1 MPTAPSAHA
10 ARAGAWALLIVLATD
25 LVLELSRRL
34 VPLLADDAAAGSA
47 FGLGWYHWFGWIA
60 RAEAPLRALMAG
72 LAVVALLRLR
82 RGTADSGA
90 RAMFLGAG
98 LSTALVAASLV
109 SYQWMILRDAAA
121 LVEASPILRAALV
134 FDRLAAA
141 LLLAALLRARR
152 AWGHGVGMA
161 WSIAALLYTLRLAL
175 IVGFMV
181 ADAPVVDHA
190 DYVRRVWM
198 TLAFYVTDIGAAM
211 ATLIAFARV
220 APAEPADDRYAA
232 AASGLDLYFRAL
244 VTRVTLLVV
253 GVVVTLAFGL
263 TSPTTRGKL
272 LFAVLA
278 VPLPAVVAQ
287 LAGLTRYADAPLKI
301 GRGALGV
308 ALVAMAVGLAIEV
321 MTLVLFAELLW
332 SDAEPGGFS
341 SRAEPR
347 VILEAMTYA
356 GAGGQLVAVIG
367 AVALVLSLRRAAVSL
382 QAPALADRAAWLVAA
397 LLGVSGGTFVLLR
410 LFGETLARTPIALFG
425 LGLAALVLGVT
436 VFVSWLRLVEGVAQE
451 LRARAKVA

>member
-1 MPTAPSAHA
+1 MPTSPSAHA
-10 ARAGAWALLIVLATD
+10 ARAGAWALLVVLATD

-34 VPLLADDAAAGSA
+34 VPLLAYDPDAGSA
-47 FGLGWYHWFGWIA
+47 SGLGWFRWFGWID

-82 RGTADSGA
+82 RSTGDAGA

-109 SYQWMILRDAAA
+109 SYQWTIVRDAATI
-121 LVEASPILRAALV
+121 VEAGPFMRWALV

-141 LLLAALLRARR
+141 LLLAALWRARR

-161 WSIAALLYTLRLAL
+161 WSIAALLYALRLAL
-175 IVGFMV
+175 IVGFM
-181 ADAPVVDHA
+181 AAAAPVVDHA
-190 DYVRRVWM
+190 DYVRRAWM
-198 TLAFYVTDIGAAM
+198 SLAFYVADVGALM

-220 APAEPADDRYAA
+220 APATPADERFTA

-244 VTRVTLLVV
+244 VTRATLLVV

-263 TSPTTRGKL
+263 TSPATRGKL

-278 VPLPAVVAQ
+278 VPLPAVVVQ

-308 ALVAMAVGLAIEV
+308 ALVAMSVGLAIEV
-321 MTLVLFAELLW
+321 MTLVLFAELVW
-332 SDAEPGGFS
+332 SDAEPGGFG
-341 SRAEPR
+341 SRAEPG
-347 VILEAMTYA
+347 VIMIALTYA
-356 GAGGQLVAVIG
+356 GAGAQLMALIG
-367 AVALVLSLRRAAVSL
+367 AVALLLSLRRAALGLDAS
-382 QAPALADRAAWLVAA
+382 ALARRAAA
-397 LLGVSGGTFVLLR
+397 LAIALPGVSGGTFVLLR
-410 LFGETLARTPIALFG
+410 LFGETLARTPLALFG
-425 LGLAALVLGVT
+425 LGLAALVLGVM

-451 LRARAKVA
+451 LRARATVA